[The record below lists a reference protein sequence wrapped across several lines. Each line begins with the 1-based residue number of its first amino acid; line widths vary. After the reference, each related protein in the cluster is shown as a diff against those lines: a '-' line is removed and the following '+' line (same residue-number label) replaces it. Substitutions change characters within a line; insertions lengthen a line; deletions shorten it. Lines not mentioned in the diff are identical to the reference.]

1 MDEQLSDDSINGTF
15 PAYKCCTRG
24 PIKDKETGNQTI
36 RKSSLLLLLH
46 VTSCSFTA
54 SLSHPSTS
62 TEVRQFGPAFVQLPT
77 PSSPRLR
84 TPYYLFNVPS
94 VVFALQQTITYTTLH
109 IGAGT
114 TVLVSN
120 WYPSPANHQVQPT
133 IHLCTFRRSVTQ
145 AARRSAPLARS
156 QRRHRTPVADPS
168 STTPVSWK
176 SRQ

>member
-1 MDEQLSDDSINGTF
+1 MTASTAPSQQ
-15 PAYKCCTRG
+15 AYKCCTRG

-36 RKSSLLLLLH
+36 RKSSLLLLH
-46 VTSCSFTA
+46 VTSYSFTA
-54 SLSHPSTS
+54 SLSHPSTF
-62 TEVRQFGPAFVQLPT
+62 TEVKQLRPAFVQLPT
-77 PSSPRLR
+77 PSNPRLR

-94 VVFALQQTITYTTLH
+94 VLFALQTITYTPLH

-133 IHLCTFRRSVTQ
+133 THLCTFRRSVTQ
-145 AARRSAPLARS
+145 AARRSTPLARS